1 MITNFFKNLWNKLFP
16 KPEPVVEKP
25 NTWTPSIELQE
36 YIKSSTIES
45 TPAPISIPEPIVAP
59 APTPTIEITDVT
71 VVADSFEEIDN
82 TEKAE
87 VVNSKPARKKAPAKK
102 TPAKKAPAKK
112 AAAKKVSAKKA
123 PAKKVATKKAATKKT
138 TTKKT
143 IKNKK

>member
-87 VVNSKPARKKAPAKK
+87 VVNSKPERKKAPAKK
-102 TPAKKAPAKK
+102 TPVKKAAKKKAPIKK
-112 AAAKKVSAKKA
+112 APIKKAPVKKA
-123 PAKKVATKKAATKKT
+123 PAKKVATKKVATKKT
-138 TTKKT
+138 T
-143 IKNKK
+143 KNKK